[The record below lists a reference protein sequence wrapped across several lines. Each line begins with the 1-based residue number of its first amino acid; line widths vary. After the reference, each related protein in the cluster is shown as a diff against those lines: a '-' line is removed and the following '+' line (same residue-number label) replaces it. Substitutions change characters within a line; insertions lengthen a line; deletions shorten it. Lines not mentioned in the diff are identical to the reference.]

1 MTPIQRDTVNQLV
14 ADGFQ
19 VVLAASDIVRL
30 TKGADKRLVRADGSV
45 KRANHFERGVG
56 R

>member
-1 MTPIQRDTVNQLV
+1 MNPNI
-14 ADGFQ
+14 AM
-19 VVLAASDIVRL
+19 

-45 KRANHFERGVG
+45 KRANHVEQGVG